1 MFGVG
6 KTTHLS
12 ALSNW
17 VSGNDAP
24 VVADE
29 SPFLNWSDW
38 DAAQRDLFLLDHD
51 LNIVFRG
58 NISGGVPS
66 SLEDWIID
74 LIDEISVDSG
84 GDDCICPEIW
94 DPVCGADGETYS
106 NSCYA
111 DCEGVNYYMDGEMN
125 NDNPCNPMECYQ
137 GEWLEIVIDCAEQ
150 MGVPCDGGLYVS
162 PPEGVCCSTCVQYGD
177 SNEDGVLNVLDVV
190 VLVDSILNPNGDFSP
205 ISDCNGDGVLN
216 VLDVVVLVDS
226 ILNP

>member
-1 MFGVG
+1 M
-6 KTTHLS
+6 
-12 ALSNW
+12 
-17 VSGNDAP
+17 
-24 VVADE
+24 
-29 SPFLNWSDW
+29 
-38 DAAQRDLFLLDHD
+38 FLLDDD

-58 NISGGVPS
+58 NVTGGIPS
-66 SLEDWIID
+66 NLEDWIID
-74 LIDEISVDSG
+74 LIDEISADSG
-84 GDDCICPEIW
+84 GDDCVCPEIW

-111 DCEGVNYYMDGEMN
+111 DCEGVDYYMDGEMN

-162 PPEGVCCSTCVQYGD
+162 PPEDVCCSTCVQYGD